1 MFYSSQF
8 NVQVVEVR
16 RCVSQKSNS
25 FQQLYEL
32 LESSMCE

>member
-1 MFYSSQF
+1 MFYSSQI

-16 RCVSQKSNS
+16 HYVSQKSNS

-32 LESSMCE
+32 LERSMCE